1 MKITIHEEK
10 IAISHFTGKKKG
22 RSRVT
27 KIPFTTLLIMIDAP
41 AMNNLKTASANT
53 LFVYHYLKIPES
65 FVRMKT

>member
-27 KIPFTTLLIMIDAP
+27 KIPFTTLDKEEKVSTGMVAG
-41 AMNNLKTASANT
+41 
-53 LFVYHYLKIPES
+53 S
-65 FVRMKT
+65 FPIKRLEMEPLNSTQGIT